1 MAYAPFTKLARDLLD
16 TNAMATIHVAHRARA
31 PAMDARLV
39 LARTL
44 PIAHAT
50 APNPEFE
57 LPDDDFA
64 AHLPPDEP
72 AQSAHGA
79 SRIQD
84 AREEEAANDEDGEE
98 ASTSKETD
106 ISLGTPFAPVLIR
119 PQNSVVTFDLS
130 AILAQ
135 GAATIATTAAA
146 PTTADAGA
154 ISTEVAAAA
163 EQQTQGKAA
172 PGAAAANAAQ
182 QPKLETAQAATNP
195 TALSALEALAA
206 GAATP
211 AKTEIRPLKPL
222 RAGRSDGAAEA
233 GPDFKPPANA
243 GASASPPVNG
253 AAKVQTAMAVQPVSS
268 SAPTPEAPPATDSAP
283 QLVGAAPADQR
294 AHRLNEASGASGHR
308 PTTPA
313 ALVAQHVIRRFDGR
327 STSIDVRLDP
337 VELGRVQVTLDVS
350 ADNKVTAVVSA
361 ENPAT
366 LADLVRSSRE
376 LERALQDAGLN
387 LDSGDLTFDLAQRGD
402 RESQDAKGDGS
413 RSGAGS
419 GQTADTNAPAAKAP
433 RPFGLE
439 TWRGARVDVMV

>member
-1 MAYAPFTKLARDLLD
+1 
-16 TNAMATIHVAHRARA
+16 
-31 PAMDARLV
+31 MDARLV
-39 LARTL
+39 LAR
-44 PIAHAT
+44 PPAIAQAS
-50 APNPEFE
+50 APAFEFE
-57 LPDDDFA
+57 TPDDDFA

-72 AQSAHGA
+72 VASAHA
-79 SRIQD
+79 NSRIQD
-84 AREEEAANDEDGEE
+84 AREEDVANDRDEE
-98 ASTSKETD
+98 ESDDATESDATLS
-106 ISLGTPFAPVLIR
+106 TPFAPVMIR
-119 PQNSVVTFDLS
+119 PQNSAVTFDLS

-135 GAATIATTAAA
+135 SAASTTATATTPTPAQATPDATAAVAA
-146 PTTADAGA
+146 PDA
-154 ISTEVAAAA
+154 T
-163 EQQTQGKAA
+163 
-172 PGAAAANAAQ
+172 PANAAQ
-182 QPKLETAQAATNP
+182 QPKAETAQTASSPA
-195 TALSALEALAA
+195 ALSALEALAA
-206 GAATP
+206 GATAQG
-211 AKTEIRPLKPL
+211 KTEIRPLKPL
-222 RAGRSDGAAEA
+222 RAGRSDGATEA

-243 GASASPPVNG
+243 AASPQING
-253 AAKVQTAMAVQPVSS
+253 AAKVQTAMAVQPVAP
-268 SAPTPEAPPATDSAP
+268 SAPAPDSPPATDSTP
-283 QLVGAAPADQR
+283 QLAGAAPAEQR
-294 AHRLNEASGASGHR
+294 ALRLNEASAATGHR

-337 VELGRVQVTLDVS
+337 VELGRVQVTLDVG

-402 RESQDAKGDGS
+402 RGSQDAKGDGS
-413 RSGAGS
+413 RSGS